1 MTAMLIEYGPGSESY
16 QGYLSFP
23 AGDGRSA
30 CVLVAHDWSGAG
42 ALSYAMADALA
53 EIGYIGFAIDLYG
66 KGRRGDSPAR
76 CAALMQPLID
86 DRSLI
91 QRRFQF
97 AIERT
102 AQEPRVTPGV
112 LGAIGCCFGGLCV
125 LDMARI
131 GTALRGVVSIHGVLR
146 PLEQA
151 PDSRIQS
158 KVLILHGHEDPW
170 APPRDLEAIQRELTS
185 MGADWQSHTFGH
197 AMHAFTVPHADD
209 PAAGLLYDAAATA
222 RSWRLIAGFL
232 QEALA
237 SPARSIAPSRY
248 A

>member
-1 MTAMLIEYGPGSESY
+1 MTAMLIEYGRGSERY

-23 AGDGRSA
+23 PETARAA

-53 EIGYIGFAIDLYG
+53 ELGYVGFAIDLYG
-66 KGRRGDSPAR
+66 HGQRGDSPASS
-76 CAALMQPLID
+76 AALMQPLID

-91 QRRFQF
+91 HERFQL
-97 AIERT
+97 AIER
-102 AQEPRVTPGV
+102 AALEPRVLPGM

-131 GTALRGVVSIHGVLR
+131 GAELRGVVSIHGVLR

-151 PDSRIQS
+151 PNTRIPS

-170 APPRDLEAIQRELTS
+170 APPQDLEAIQRELTLA
-185 MGADWQSHTFGH
+185 GADWQTHTFGH
-197 AMHAFTVPHADD
+197 AMHAFTVPHAND
-209 PAAGLLYDAAATA
+209 PAAGLLHDAAATA
-222 RSWRLIAGFL
+222 RSWSLIAAFL
-232 QEALA
+232 QEALG
-237 SPARSIAPSRY
+237 SPTRSLAPSSKV
-248 A
+248 

>member
-1 MTAMLIEYGPGSESY
+1 MTAMLIEYGRRSERY

-23 AGDGRSA
+23 PGTARAG

-53 EIGYIGFAIDLYG
+53 ELGYVGFAIDLYG
-66 KGRRGDSPAR
+66 QGRRGDSPATS
-76 CAALMQPLID
+76 AALMQPLID

-91 QRRFQF
+91 HERFQL
-97 AIERT
+97 AVER
-102 AQEPRVTPGV
+102 AALEPRVAKGA

-131 GTALRGVVSIHGVLR
+131 GAALRGVVSIHGVLR

-151 PDSRIQS
+151 PDRRIRS
-158 KVLILHGHEDPW
+158 KVLILHGNEDPW
-170 APPRDLEAIQRELTS
+170 APPQDLAVIQRELTLA
-185 MGADWQSHTFGH
+185 GADWQTHTFGH
-197 AMHAFTVPHADD
+197 AMHAFTVPHAND
-209 PAAGLLYDAAATA
+209 PAAGLLHDAAATA
-222 RSWRLIAGFL
+222 RSWTLIAAFL
-232 QEALA
+232 QEALG
-237 SPARSIAPSRY
+237 SPTHSIAPPNH